1 MHKLLHLA
9 WSFTHQP
16 RCDFRCIAM
25 AMHRKPRL
33 VDTQNPGAI
42 LRHSMH
48 DATLGIDVAVRTDVI
63 VWIAFLAG
71 LLSFFSPCV
80 LPLISS
86 YLTYISG
93 LSFAQ
98 LKQADAG
105 SQARR
110 AVVFHSLVFIS
121 GFSVVFIALG
131 GLAGFCINFSRQL

>member
-1 MHKLLHLA
+1 M
-9 WSFTHQP
+9 S
-16 RCDFRCIAM
+16 
-25 AMHRKPRL
+25 
-33 VDTQNPGAI
+33 QNCAGI
-42 LRHSMH
+42 LRINKAWLSVHSHSYTAKVATRLMCERPSKMQQFMH
-48 DATLGIDVAVRTDVI
+48 DTTLGIDVAVGTDVI

-80 LPLISS
+80 LPLIPL

-131 GLAGFCINFSRQL
+131 GLAGFCTNFSRQL